1 MAMDKRGDR
10 TWRFRVNHNRKTY
23 TMNYTAPLYLT
34 DKQALKAAEKEHMI
48 FKANVISGKE
58 ALIDNITMQQLADV
72 VYKEY
77 VVVKLRVNSQ
87 KAYQNAYA
95 KYIIPEFGVMNI
107 KDIKPIHIQK
117 FANKISK
124 ELKPRT
130 VKLVLA
136 CLRAYAKYII
146 PEFGV
151 MNIKD
156 IKPIHI
162 QKFANK
168 ISKELKPRTVKLVLA
183 CLRRTLSLAEK
194 WEMIELNPYRG
205 IQVDSD
211 IENTNKELLSLDEI
225 KILVNYYETEEKS
238 LMHKLAFYIAIG
250 CGLRNSEIRA
260 LTIDDFDFENNTID
274 INKQLASIRD
284 TLMHKLAFYIAIGC
298 GLRNS
303 EIRALTIDDFDFENN
318 TIDINKQLASIR
330 DTDGNIYEDNAPTKS
345 ASSTRK
351 IYASQFVMKC
361 AKEYIKSL
369 EVCPISKQLFFNHTT
384 QKPILDRCLSA
395 HFREVVNKLGL
406 PPLRF
411 HDLRHLQATL
421 LINNG
426 ANVKSVSKRLGHSKT
441 DITLNT
447 YTSTLDVVD
456 KQIAESFDKI
466 FNNLDSITT

>member
-87 KAYQNAYA
+87 KAYQN
-95 KYIIPEFGVMNI
+95 
-107 KDIKPIHIQK
+107 
-117 FANKISK
+117 
-124 ELKPRT
+124 
-130 VKLVLA
+130 
-136 CLRAYAKYII
+136 AYAKYII

-284 TLMHKLAFYIAIGC
+284 T
-298 GLRNS
+298 
-303 EIRALTIDDFDFENN
+303 
-318 TIDINKQLASIR
+318 
-330 DTDGNIYEDNAPTKS
+330 DGNIYEDNAPTKS

-406 PPLRF
+406 PALRF

>member
-87 KAYQNAYA
+87 KAYQN
-95 KYIIPEFGVMNI
+95 
-107 KDIKPIHIQK
+107 
-117 FANKISK
+117 
-124 ELKPRT
+124 
-130 VKLVLA
+130 
-136 CLRAYAKYII
+136 AYAKYII

-284 TLMHKLAFYIAIGC
+284 T
-298 GLRNS
+298 
-303 EIRALTIDDFDFENN
+303 
-318 TIDINKQLASIR
+318 
-330 DTDGNIYEDNAPTKS
+330 DGNIYEDNAPTKS

-395 HFREVVNKLGL
+395 HFREVVDKLGL

>member
-136 CLRAYAKYII
+136 CLR
-146 PEFGV
+146 
-151 MNIKD
+151 
-156 IKPIHI
+156 
-162 QKFANK
+162 
-168 ISKELKPRTVKLVLA
+168 
-183 CLRRTLSLAEK
+183 RTLSLAEK

-238 LMHKLAFYIAIG
+238 
-250 CGLRNSEIRA
+250 
-260 LTIDDFDFENNTID
+260 
-274 INKQLASIRD
+274 
-284 TLMHKLAFYIAIGC
+284 LMHKLAFYIAIGC